1 VPQQQNDY
9 DCGLFVLYYMQRFIQ
24 EAPERFRKKDYSM
37 VSQHCAVSLFLFADR
52 YDMDDGCVS
61 HFCHYSFSVSL
72 ANGGS
77 DLKSHLSLETK
88 FAT

>member
-1 VPQQQNDY
+1 MPQQQNDY

-52 YDMDDGCVS
+52 YDMDDGCV
-61 HFCHYSFSVSL
+61 CLTSVTTL
-72 ANGGS
+72 F
-77 DLKSHLSLETK
+77 LLVWQTVVQ
-88 FAT
+88 T